1 MSPLDNF
8 FTQML
13 LLWLF
18 FNECPALLV
27 LVLLVLV
34 LVLCLFDCL
43 FVCKINLFCHQGSA
57 AATAATVVSTS
68 SHLESSGD
76 VVTKP

>member
-1 MSPLDNF
+1 
-8 FTQML
+8 ML

-18 FNECPALLV
+18 FNGYPALLV

-34 LVLCLFDCL
+34 VCLFVCL
-43 FVCKINLFCHQGSA
+43 FVCKINLFGHQGSA

>member
-34 LVLCLFDCL
+34 LVVCLC
-43 FVCKINLFCHQGSA
+43 VK
-57 AATAATVVSTS
+57 
-68 SHLESSGD
+68 
-76 VVTKP
+76 

>member
-1 MSPLDNF
+1 
-8 FTQML
+8 
-13 LLWLF
+13 
-18 FNECPALLV
+18 
-27 LVLLVLV
+27 VLLVLV
-34 LVLCLFDCL
+34 LVVCL

>member
-1 MSPLDNF
+1 
-8 FTQML
+8 
-13 LLWLF
+13 
-18 FNECPALLV
+18 
-27 LVLLVLV
+27 VLV
-34 LVLCLFDCL
+34 LVVCLFVCL